1 MASAFAR
8 VVRSVVQ
15 ELDHGGELTPV
26 DSLQSSTSFQLYC
39 LLGRKSSSSRF
50 WKHRY
55 TRVNLS
61 IRDIL
66 EPDAPEPGTPLGT
79 VRAMGRVGGGVG
91 RPAATC
97 SGPLGSCF
105 QRAGTFQRPLCPG
118 GKAADG
124 GMGLSSGLAPAVE
137 CGNTFH
143 FHDAMDGQ
151 LQGSVE
157 LAAPGQG
164 KLAGRAAVSGSS
176 SASMIVCT
184 LRVAPNTWEAM
195 RRERRLRRPEHQVLQ
210 QLRNRGDDV
219 FVVTEVLQTQQEVE
233 VTRTQK
239 QEGSGQF
246 ALPGTMCLQG
256 RGEGHLSQNK
266 MVTIPAGSILAF
278 RVAQLVIGSDWD
290 SMAERQRGLE
300 EPPGVTGG
308 IWVGVAEGP
317 LLWHLGDILFFPN
330 KKQTTFRPQQEGYRP
345 SYIAGGQLQR
355 SSCLASTKFLPI
367 CFKFL
372 SGQYLLGHPPGGLPF
387 CPPVGSPGPCGY
399 LGNGSP
405 VPTDGPVED
414 RLATTEDFQGL
425 QAEVEA
431 WAVGLEGLSR
441 EPCGQLLGALGQVL
455 RDEAALQALDE
466 SLEHGLRGGLL
477 EPRDGPVGA
486 VLECLVFSS
495 RRLEKRL
502 AGPVFY
508 LLQALAV
515 LSATQHVLLAE
526 VLEMGALSGSFKLVE
541 SLLEQSTPWQ
551 ERRAVSLPHELLG
564 SSWGSEAPTW
574 VLLEECGLEPQVGAP
589 QGSSLVGAELMLPGA
604 TPSHV
609 GSSPQDLGVEERQ

>member
-1 MASAFAR
+1 MWRRLRARQLRGRALRPQPAERPGFSSVGTGTQQSRSRPAGARPDPAALLRSMASAFAR

-66 EPDAPEPGTPLGT
+66 EPDAPEP
-79 VRAMGRVGGGVG
+79 
-91 RPAATC
+91 
-97 SGPLGSCF
+97 
-105 QRAGTFQRPLCPG
+105 
-118 GKAADG
+118 
-124 GMGLSSGLAPAVE
+124 AVE

-143 FHDAMDGQ
+143 FHDAMDGKM
-151 LQGSVE
+151 QGSVE

-164 KLAGRAAVSGSS
+164 KLSGGAAVSGSS

-195 RRERRLRRPEHQVLQ
+195 HRERRLRRPEHKVLQ

-233 VTRTQK
+233 VTQTQK

-246 ALPGTMCLQG
+246 ALPGAMGLQG

-290 SMAERQRGLE
+290 
-300 EPPGVTGG
+300 
-308 IWVGVAEGP
+308 
-317 LLWHLGDILFFPN
+317 ILFFPD
-330 KKQTTFRPQQEGYRP
+330 KKKTTFRPQQKDYRP
-345 SYIAGGQLQR
+345 SYIASGQPQR
-355 SSCLASTKFLPI
+355 SSRLASTEFLSLR
-367 CFKFL
+367 FKFL
-372 SGQYLLGHPPGGLPF
+372 S
-387 CPPVGSPGPCGY
+387 
-399 LGNGSP
+399 
-405 VPTDGPVED
+405 DGPVED
-414 RLATTEDFQGL
+414 RVATTEDFQGL

-431 WAVGLEGLSR
+431 WAMGLEGLSR

-466 SLEHGLRGGLL
+466 SLEHGLRGGFL

-526 VLEMGALSGSFKLVE
+526 VLEMGALSGAFKLVE

-551 ERRAVSLPHELLG
+551 EHRAVSLPHELLG

-589 QGSSLVGAELMLPGA
+589 QVCWKPEAQGCANALYACLALLFRLSRLC
-604 TPSHV
+604 
-609 GSSPQDLGVEERQ
+609 

>member
-1 MASAFAR
+1 MTSHPGGAHGPLERRMSGWQGVLLLVFVLGDSQQQALSASQSTPGLAKQGCFGGKELPITGDVQVPTFPLFRPPSSSPAGARPDPAARLRSMASAFAR
-8 VVRSVVQ
+8 VVKSVVR
-15 ELDHGGELTPV
+15 ELDHSGELTPV

-39 LLGRKSSSSRF
+39 LLGRRSSSSRF
-50 WKHRY
+50 WRHRY

-66 EPDAPEPGTPLGT
+66 EPDAPEP
-79 VRAMGRVGGGVG
+79 
-91 RPAATC
+91 
-97 SGPLGSCF
+97 
-105 QRAGTFQRPLCPG
+105 
-118 GKAADG
+118 
-124 GMGLSSGLAPAVE
+124 AVE
-137 CGNTFH
+137 RGSTFR
-143 FHDAMDGQ
+143 FHDAVDGQ

-164 KLAGRAAVSGSS
+164 KLSGGAAVSGSS
-176 SASMIVCT
+176 STSMHVCM

-195 RRERRLRRPEHQVLQ
+195 HRERRLRQPEHKILQ

-219 FVVTEVLQTQQEVE
+219 FVVTEVLQTQKEVE

-246 ALPGTMCLQG
+246 ALPGAMCLQG
-256 RGEGHLSQNK
+256 TGEGHLSQKK
-266 MVTIPAGSILAF
+266 MVTIPSGSILAF

-290 SMAERQRGLE
+290 
-300 EPPGVTGG
+300 
-308 IWVGVAEGP
+308 
-317 LLWHLGDILFFPN
+317 ILFFPD
-330 KKQTTFRPQQEGYRP
+330 KKQTTFRPQQ
-345 SYIAGGQLQR
+345 
-355 SSCLASTKFLPI
+355 
-367 CFKFL
+367 
-372 SGQYLLGHPPGGLPF
+372 H
-387 CPPVGSPGPCGY
+387 
-399 LGNGSP
+399 
-405 VPTDGPVED
+405 DGPVED

-425 QAEVEA
+425 QAEVGA
-431 WAVGLEGLSR
+431 WAVGLEGLSK

-486 VLECLVFSS
+486 VLQCLVSSS
-495 RRLEKRL
+495 RRLEEEL

-526 VLEMGALSGSFKLVE
+526 VLEMGALSGAFKLVE

-551 ERRAVSLPHELLG
+551 ERRAVSLPPELLG
-564 SSWGSEAPTW
+564 SSWDSEAPTW

-589 QGSSLVGAELMLPGA
+589 QVCWKPEAQGCAYALYACLALLFRLSRLC
-604 TPSHV
+604 
-609 GSSPQDLGVEERQ
+609 

>member
-1 MASAFAR
+1 
-8 VVRSVVQ
+8 
-15 ELDHGGELTPV
+15 
-26 DSLQSSTSFQLYC
+26 
-39 LLGRKSSSSRF
+39 
-50 WKHRY
+50 
-55 TRVNLS
+55 
-61 IRDIL
+61 
-66 EPDAPEPGTPLGT
+66 
-79 VRAMGRVGGGVG
+79 
-91 RPAATC
+91 
-97 SGPLGSCF
+97 
-105 QRAGTFQRPLCPG
+105 
-118 GKAADG
+118 
-124 GMGLSSGLAPAVE
+124 
-137 CGNTFH
+137 
-143 FHDAMDGQ
+143 MDGQ

-195 RRERRLRRPEHQVLQ
+195 RQERRLRQPEHQVLQ

-290 SMAERQRGLE
+290 
-300 EPPGVTGG
+300 
-308 IWVGVAEGP
+308 
-317 LLWHLGDILFFPN
+317 ILFFPD

-345 SYIAGGQLQR
+345 SYVAGGQPQR

-372 SGQYLLGHPPGGLPF
+372 S
-387 CPPVGSPGPCGY
+387 
-399 LGNGSP
+399 
-405 VPTDGPVED
+405 DGPVED

-589 QGSSLVGAELMLPGA
+589 QVCWKPEAQGCANALYACLALLFRLSRLC
-604 TPSHV
+604 
-609 GSSPQDLGVEERQ
+609 

>member
-26 DSLQSSTSFQLYC
+26 DSLQSSTSFQPYC
-39 LLGRKSSSSRF
+39 LLGRKPSSSRF

-61 IRDIL
+61 LRDIL
-66 EPDAPEPGTPLGT
+66 EPDAPE
-79 VRAMGRVGGGVG
+79 
-91 RPAATC
+91 
-97 SGPLGSCF
+97 
-105 QRAGTFQRPLCPG
+105 
-118 GKAADG
+118 
-124 GMGLSSGLAPAVE
+124 PAVE

-164 KLAGRAAVSGSS
+164 KLAGRTAVSGSS

-195 RRERRLRRPEHQVLQ
+195 HRERRLRRPEHQVLQ

-246 ALPGTMCLQG
+246 ALPGAMCLQG

-290 SMAERQRGLE
+290 
-300 EPPGVTGG
+300 
-308 IWVGVAEGP
+308 
-317 LLWHLGDILFFPN
+317 ILFFPD
-330 KKQTTFRPQQEGYRP
+330 KKQTTFRPQQEG
-345 SYIAGGQLQR
+345 GQLQR
-355 SSCLASTKFLPI
+355 SSRLASTKFLPI

-372 SGQYLLGHPPGGLPF
+372 S
-387 CPPVGSPGPCGY
+387 
-399 LGNGSP
+399 
-405 VPTDGPVED
+405 DGPVED

-486 VLECLVFSS
+486 VLECLVSSS

-526 VLEMGALSGSFKLVE
+526 ALEMGALSGAFKLVE
-541 SLLEQSTPWQ
+541 SLLERSTPWQ

-589 QGSSLVGAELMLPGA
+589 QVCWKPEAQGCANALYACLALLFRLSRLC
-604 TPSHV
+604 
-609 GSSPQDLGVEERQ
+609 

>member
-26 DSLQSSTSFQLYC
+26 DSLQSSTSFQPYC
-39 LLGRKSSSSRF
+39 LLGRKPSSSRF

-61 IRDIL
+61 LRDIL
-66 EPDAPEPGTPLGT
+66 EPDAPE
-79 VRAMGRVGGGVG
+79 
-91 RPAATC
+91 
-97 SGPLGSCF
+97 
-105 QRAGTFQRPLCPG
+105 
-118 GKAADG
+118 
-124 GMGLSSGLAPAVE
+124 PAVE

-164 KLAGRAAVSGSS
+164 KLAGRTAVSGSS

-195 RRERRLRRPEHQVLQ
+195 HRERRLRRPEHQVLQ

-246 ALPGTMCLQG
+246 ALPGAMCLQG

-290 SMAERQRGLE
+290 
-300 EPPGVTGG
+300 
-308 IWVGVAEGP
+308 
-317 LLWHLGDILFFPN
+317 ILFFPD

-355 SSCLASTKFLPI
+355 SSRLASTKFLPI

-372 SGQYLLGHPPGGLPF
+372 S
-387 CPPVGSPGPCGY
+387 
-399 LGNGSP
+399 
-405 VPTDGPVED
+405 DGPVED

-486 VLECLVFSS
+486 VLECLVSSS

-526 VLEMGALSGSFKLVE
+526 ALEMGALSGAFKLVE
-541 SLLEQSTPWQ
+541 SLLERSTPWQ

-589 QGSSLVGAELMLPGA
+589 QVCWKPEAQGCANALYACLALLFRLSRLC
-604 TPSHV
+604 
-609 GSSPQDLGVEERQ
+609 